1 MYNWDADMRE
11 PSRFS
16 YLNVSLFASA
26 ALLAIILF
34 LIFAPQIH
42 NLTAQNPLFTEMMY
56 LPAAA
61 IGFLFG
67 MKITE
72 RAVKPSETRSPIK
85 RGLIKILL
93 VFFIIGSLFS
103 AVSFALNGGIHLP
116 EKLVLEVGLI
126 EWMTFFV
133 SNNGGLTFLIISSI
147 SLMAIATKRI
157 IGLGGITNSI
167 VSFIGTFIFFS
178 MIAMSL
184 AHTEPSHT
192 QVYLYA
198 FYHAGIIVGALF
210 KMNQL
215 TANLNSWEDY
225 ANGYR

>member
-1 MYNWDADMRE
+1 MYNWNGDLYESRR
-11 PSRFS
+11 PSF
-16 YLNVSLFASA
+16 LNIILFGVA
-26 ALLAIILF
+26 ALLAVLLF

-42 NLTAQNPLFTEMMY
+42 ILASANPFFTEMLY

-67 MKITE
+67 LKITE

-85 RGLIKILL
+85 RGIIKISL

-103 AVSFALNGGIHLP
+103 SVSFALNGGIHLP
-116 EKLVLEVGLI
+116 ESLVLEVGLI
-126 EWMTFFV
+126 EWMSFFV
-133 SNNGGLTFLIISSI
+133 TNNGGLTFLLVSSI

-157 IGLGGITNSI
+157 VGLSGITNSI
-167 VSFIGTFIFFS
+167 TSFVGTFIFFS

-184 AHTEPSHT
+184 THTEPSHS

-215 TANLNSWEDY
+215 TANMNTWEDF

>member
-42 NLTAQNPLFTEMMY
+42 NLTAHNPLFTEMMY

-133 SNNGGLTFLIISSI
+133 SNNGGLTFLIIASI

-198 FYHAGIIVGALF
+198 FYHAGIIIGALF

>member
-133 SNNGGLTFLIISSI
+133 SNNGGLTFLIIASI